1 MKLPKFTKNFYFL
14 FSFFFLLWMLFIDS
28 NDIIS
33 QIRLNNKLEDLKSD
47 KAYYL
52 EKIEEVKKER
62 EQLLSNDDKLERF
75 AREKYLM
82 KKKSEDLFIVVDG
95 E

>member
-1 MKLPKFTKNFYFL
+1 MRLPRFTRNFYFL
-14 FSFFFLLWMLFIDS
+14 ALLFFFFWMFLIDS

-33 QIRLNNKLEDLKSD
+33 QIKLSNKLDNLKEE

-52 EKIEEVKKER
+52 EKIDEVKKER
-62 EQLLSNDDKLERF
+62 EQLFSNDENLERF

-82 KKKSEDLFIVVDG
+82 KKETEDLFIVV
-95 E
+95 EKE